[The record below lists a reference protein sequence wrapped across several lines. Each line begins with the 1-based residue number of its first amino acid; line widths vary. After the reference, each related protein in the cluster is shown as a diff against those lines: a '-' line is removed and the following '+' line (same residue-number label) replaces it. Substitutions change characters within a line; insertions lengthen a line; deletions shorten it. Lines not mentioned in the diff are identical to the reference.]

1 MNYRGRQV
9 KLMWERD
16 IARREQNW
24 TQERQQF
31 QQDIL
36 NLQNSTEAK
45 IIEQLEQEVKKKQT
59 LLNDTIALLG
69 KEDINTLNDLQ
80 TLLEGKTLKNLIQQ
94 KEKTII
100 SLNNSYNKLETKT
113 KSEIDK
119 LKQLLQE
126 KANKIKE
133 LLETEKTVDQLIKGL
148 QEFNQEID

>member
-1 MNYRGRQV
+1 MN
-9 KLMWERD
+9 
-16 IARREQNW
+16 
-24 TQERQQF
+24 
-31 QQDIL
+31 
-36 NLQNSTEAK
+36 NLLFTA
-45 IIEQLEQEVKKKQT
+45 
-59 LLNDTIALLG
+59 LLIALLYYFFYYLPSQ
-69 KEDINTLNDLQ
+69 KKLTANPPLKHHQSTQTDELESSPENTLHGPEAIPNPKELAN
-80 TLLEGKTLKNLIQQ
+80 LKKDIVQ

-100 SLNNSYNKLETKT
+100 GLNNSYDKLETKT